1 MQMRLS
7 GKTVVTTAA
16 GAGIGRASA
25 IAMAQEGA
33 RVYATDIDEA
43 ALESLSEVSD
53 NLICSKL
60 DVTDPDGI
68 VSFTGSVPTPDALF
82 NCAGF
87 VHDGTLLTADDEAW
101 DKTFSINVRGTARMI
116 EAFLPG
122 MIANGGGS
130 IINVASVVSSIKGTA
145 NRCIYGASKGAV
157 LGLTKSIAADFVTD
171 RIRCNAICP
180 GTVLTPSL
188 QDRMAAGGD
197 YDAALETLLDRQ
209 PTREMATAEDIA
221 PIVVYLASDESKVA
235 TGQFFVVDGGW
246 TI

>member
-1 MQMRLS
+1 MRLT
-7 GKTVVTTAA
+7 GKTVVVTAA

-25 IAMAQEGA
+25 IAMVQEGA
-33 RVYATDIDEA
+33 TVYATDIDEA
-43 ALESLSEVSD
+43 ALDSLSQVSD
-53 NLICSKL
+53 NFVCSLL
-60 DVTDPDGI
+60 DVTDADG
-68 VSFTGSVPTPDALF
+68 VKAFAASVPTPDVLF

-87 VHDGTLLTADDEAW
+87 VYNGTLLETDDAAW
-101 DKTFSINVRGTARMI
+101 EKTFAINVRGTARMT
-116 EAFLPG
+116 EVFLPG
-122 MIANGGGS
+122 MIENGGGS
-130 IINVASVVSSIKGTA
+130 IINMASVVSSITGAA

-157 LGLTKSIAADFVTD
+157 MGLTKSIAADYVRD
-171 RIRCNAICP
+171 KIRCNAVCP

-188 QDRMAAGGD
+188 KERMAAGGN
-197 YDAALETLLDRQ
+197 YDEAFEKILDRQ

>member
-1 MQMRLS
+1 MRLN

-33 RVYATDIDEA
+33 RVFATDIDEA
-43 ALESLSEVSD
+43 ALDSLSAQSD
-53 NLICSKL
+53 NLICSRL
-60 DVTDPDGI
+60 DVTDADGI
-68 VSFTGSVPTPDALF
+68 KAFAASVPTPDVLF

-87 VHDGTLLTADDEAW
+87 VHAGTLLEADDAAW
-101 DKTFSINVRGTARMI
+101 DKTFALNVRGTARMI
-116 EAFLPG
+116 EAFLPR
-122 MIANGGGS
+122 MIENGGGS
-130 IINVASVVSSIKGTA
+130 IINVASVVSTITGAA

-157 LGLTKSIAADFVTD
+157 MGLTKSIAADFVTD
-171 RIRCNAICP
+171 KIRCNAICP
-180 GTVLTPSL
+180 GTVLTPSMK
-188 QDRMAAGGD
+188 DRMAAGGD
-197 YDAALETLLDRQ
+197 YEAAFESMLDRQ

-221 PIVVYLASDESKVA
+221 PIVVYLASDESKIA